1 MPQKRNPYALSM
13 IRGAAGVLIGRLTG
27 LLAAQKSPSAR
38 SDSLIVAYAEVP
50 GTVDEARRTTE
61 LTAGV
66 VETLVVHDDRLRAV
80 LDAGST
86 QATDLADELMSR
98 CGLDYRRAYR
108 VAGRALR
115 MMTDRGASARE
126 LTADVLHSAAVEV
139 LGEPLPADPGDL
151 GAVLDPAAI
160 VATRSAL
167 GGAAPAAVDAMVEE
181 IERRT
186 EALVAAAEAR
196 RARFE
201 AAETALRGRIRV
213 LADGAVDAGAVRG
226 GAS

>member
-1 MPQKRNPYALSM
+1 
-13 IRGAAGVLIGRLTG
+13 
-27 LLAAQKSPSAR
+27 
-38 SDSLIVAYAEVP
+38 
-50 GTVDEARRTTE
+50 
-61 LTAGV
+61 
-66 VETLVVHDDRLRAV
+66 
-80 LDAGST
+80 
-86 QATDLADELMSR
+86 
-98 CGLDYRRAYR
+98 
-108 VAGRALR
+108 
-115 MMTDRGASARE
+115 MTDRGASARE